1 MKITRSSDY
10 FGRSIE
16 MVRLISNHWS
26 VISAQKRKVKT
37 DDSRFYKKM
46 VDFTL
51 EIPRLYLEKDSAFW
65 VNMEVN
71 LL

>member
-26 VISAQKRKVKT
+26 IISEQKRKVKT
-37 DDSRFYKKM
+37 DDSRFYKKI
-46 VDFTL
+46 VDFTP

-65 VNMEVN
+65 VNMEVS